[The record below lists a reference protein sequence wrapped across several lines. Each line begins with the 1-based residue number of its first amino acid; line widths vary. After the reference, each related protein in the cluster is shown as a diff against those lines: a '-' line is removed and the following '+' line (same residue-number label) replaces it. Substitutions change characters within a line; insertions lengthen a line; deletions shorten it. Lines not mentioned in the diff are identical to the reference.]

1 MLFLYFK
8 KMKRCFK
15 IKLLILLL
23 FIFLYDSAAYAIS
36 EIRPSILAGTW
47 YPADKNEL
55 LEMINKFLASA
66 HIPVIKGKIKAII
79 VPHAGYV
86 YSGSVA
92 AYAFK
97 AIKGKM
103 YKRVVMIGPC
113 HRSFF
118 YGVSVNLQK
127 GYKTPLGIVPVDIE
141 FAKKLI
147 QESDQIRYV
156 PMAHAF
162 EHCLEIEL
170 PFLQVVLK
178 KGFKIVPIL
187 MGEQDI
193 YTCKKLADAIL
204 RLLKND
210 KEPTLILASSDLS
223 HYHSYKE
230 AVHMDRILIQ
240 HVKQIDP
247 DGLNTD
253 TINGICEACGKGA
266 IMTALFIAQRLGVKK
281 ALLLKYANSGDVT
294 GDHSRVVGYMSAVL
308 IK

>member
-15 IKLLILLL
+15 IRLLILLL

-266 IMTALFIAQRLGVKK
+266 IMTVLFIAQRLGVKK

>member
-156 PMAHAF
+156 PMAHAC
-162 EHCLEIEL
+162 EHCLEIQL

-178 KGFKIVPIL
+178 KGFKLVPIL

-266 IMTALFIAQRLGVKK
+266 IMTVLFIAQRLG
-281 ALLLKYANSGDVT
+281 
-294 GDHSRVVGYMSAVL
+294 
-308 IK
+308 

>member
-156 PMAHAF
+156 PMAHAC
-162 EHCLEIEL
+162 EHCLEIQL

-178 KGFKIVPIL
+178 KGFKLVPIL

-294 GDHSRVVGYMSAVL
+294 GDHSRVLGYMSAVL
-308 IK
+308 ST

>member
-266 IMTALFIAQRLGVKK
+266 IMTVLFIAQRLGVKK